1 MNNHGNG
8 IPIKMGIPWQFHE
21 NPMGIG
27 TIIKQIM
34 GMGMGMGKDLDGNA
48 NMTSDSM

>member
-8 IPIKMGIPWQFHE
+8 IPIKMGIPWEFHG

-27 TIIKQIM
+27 TKIKQI
-34 GMGMGMGKDLDGNA
+34 MGMGMGKDLDGNA